1 MASVV
6 VGLLGKKE
14 SGKDALAGFLVQN
27 HGWKRF
33 AFADLL
39 RQVVYGIDPLV
50 RVEEDE
56 LGLLPL
62 EWCVPLKG
70 GYWRLTE
77 LIDHV
82 GWDRAKKMREVRR
95 LLQRTGTEG
104 VRSVDDD
111 FWWRE
116 TMKLVDAEPGPVVIT
131 DCRFPNECVQA
142 RQRGLLVRINR
153 PGTDQADEH
162 ASETAWLD
170 QEVDFVVENDG
181 TLRELGDGV
190 DGFAA
195 GIADGTYD
203 LILDANRDPI
213 IDVYEDGRPFRH
225 SDLKAPPQGAVGLF
239 QFMSGTWP
247 EYVSPGPAPGVAD
260 DDYDVIRQRHRDA
273 LQRWHN
279 KD

>member
-6 VGLLGKKE
+6 VGLLGKKQ
-14 SGKDALAGFLVQN
+14 SGKDTLAAALVNN
-27 HGWKRF
+27 HDWKRF

-39 RQVVYGIDPLV
+39 RQVLYGIDPLV
-50 RVEEDE
+50 RVEQDE
-56 LGLLPL
+56 LGLLPAD
-62 EWCVPLKG
+62 WCLPHLAGHAYHRHLKV
-70 GYWRLTE
+70 LVDA
-77 LIDHV
+77 I
-82 GWDRAKKMREVRR
+82 GWDQAKKIREVRR

-116 TMKLVDAEPGPVVIT
+116 TMKLIDAEPGPVVIT
-131 DCRFPNECVQA
+131 DCRFPNECIQA

-153 PGTDQADEH
+153 PGTDETDQH

-170 QEVDFVVENDG
+170 QEVDFVFENEG
-181 TLRELGDGV
+181 TLLDLEDWV

-203 LILDANRDPI
+203 AILERNRQELVLTVRDGAPWTRPYAPVGVF
-213 IDVYEDGRPFRH
+213 DEDDF
-225 SDLKAPPQGAVGLF
+225 
-239 QFMSGTWP
+239 
-247 EYVSPGPAPGVAD
+247 E
-260 DDYDVIRQRHRDA
+260 VIRQQHRDA